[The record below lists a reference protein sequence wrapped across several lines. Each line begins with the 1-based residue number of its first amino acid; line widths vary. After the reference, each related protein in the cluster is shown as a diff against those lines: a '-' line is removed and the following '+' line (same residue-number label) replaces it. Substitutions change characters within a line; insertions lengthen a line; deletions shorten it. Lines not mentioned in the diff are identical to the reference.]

1 MTDPLVPA
9 RALVDAFAIEHHP
22 EFYAAVMGGSKP
34 LKAQPG
40 HIGLSSSLCQQ
51 VHFTLDE
58 YRHWMWAIGEPPR
71 FHRKLWEWFFII
83 QTLFERGLL
92 GTQRRGLAFAVGREP
107 LPALFAAHGCAIL
120 ATDQAIEQA
129 TEQGWA
135 DTREHA
141 SELAALANDAI
152 CPQELFYDR
161 VGYRTVDM
169 NAIPGDITG
178 YDFCWS
184 SCAFEHLGSL
194 ERGLDFVENAMR
206 TLKTG
211 GVAVHTTEFNL
222 TSNETT
228 FESERLCIYRRSD
241 IERLVD
247 RLTRAG
253 HRVASLDFNRGP
265 GFIENLVD
273 LPPYQAAG
281 HLALRLGPYDCTSIG
296 LIIEKG

>member
-1 MTDPLVPA
+1 MTDTSAPA
-9 RALVDAFAIEHHP
+9 RALVDSFAIEQHP
-22 EFYAAVMGGSKP
+22 EFYTAVIGGSKP
-34 LKAQPG
+34 LKAKPG
-40 HIGLSSSLCQQ
+40 LIGLSSSLCKQ

-58 YRHWMWAIGEPPR
+58 YRHWMWAIAEPPR
-71 FHRKLWEWFFII
+71 FHRKQWEWFFII

-92 GTQRRGLAFAVGREP
+92 APARRGLAFAVGREP
-107 LPALFAAHGCAIL
+107 LPALFAAHGCTIL

-129 TEQGWA
+129 REQGWTG
-135 DTREHA
+135 TREHA

-152 CPQELFYDR
+152 CPQALFRQR
-161 VGYRTVDM
+161 VSYRTVDM
-169 NAIPGDITG
+169 NAIPSDVTG

-194 ERGLDFVENAMR
+194 EHGLAFVENAMQ
-206 TLKTG
+206 TLRPG

-222 TSNETT
+222 SSNEAT
-228 FESERLCIYRRSD
+228 FESERLCIYRRAD
-241 IERLVD
+241 IERLID

-253 HRVASLDFNRGP
+253 HRVVPLDWQRGP

-281 HLALRLGPYDCTSIG
+281 HLALRLGAYDCTSIG
-296 LIIEKG
+296 LIIERG

>member
-1 MTDPLVPA
+1 MTDTSAPA
-9 RALVDAFAIEHHP
+9 RALVDAFAIEQHP

-34 LKAQPG
+34 LKAGPG

-51 VHFTLDE
+51 IHFTLDE

-92 GTQRRGLAFAVGREP
+92 STQRRGLAFAVGREP

-120 ATDQAIEQA
+120 ATDQAVEQA
-129 TEQGWA
+129 REQGWA

-152 CPQELFYDR
+152 CPRNLFYDR

-178 YDFCWS
+178 FDFCWS

-241 IERLVD
+241 IERLID

-253 HRVASLDFNRGP
+253 HRVAPLDFNRGP

-281 HLALRLGPYDCTSIG
+281 HLALRLGPYDCTSVG
-296 LIIEKG
+296 LIIERG